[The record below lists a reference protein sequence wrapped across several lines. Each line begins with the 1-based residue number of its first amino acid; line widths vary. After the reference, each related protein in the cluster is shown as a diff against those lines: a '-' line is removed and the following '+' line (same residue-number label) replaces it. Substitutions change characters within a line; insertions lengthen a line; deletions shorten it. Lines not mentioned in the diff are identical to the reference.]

1 MAALGFWDA
10 FNQGLEVGNKIHA
23 ASAQRNMDQELAGV
37 DGGLQP
43 AEQANARAQVY
54 RKFGRDKEADQVAL
68 TATQLQGMQLQNK
81 KIQDD
86 MDAASAFKADQE
98 HLFDVQNKARE
109 TDAAARALLAKGDKI
124 GAAKLIADFRTNV
137 IGDARGMSISGDGS
151 VVGFENGEPVGVR
164 SVNDP
169 AVLNSMVNGIRGSV
183 EDYAGSVLQKHFKS
197 PAELAGY
204 MQQMWQRGMEGRRF
218 GLQERELGTRERA
231 LDHTIKNDT
240 RRLDLT
246 EQAHK
251 DDVLLKERELGDNRA
266 YRSGALSLQRAEL
279 NAKIPLISAQAGSLQ
294 ASAAGQR
301 LANIGLQGE
310 GGIGTRSGTG
320 QPRGGAVQVR
330 PQDMIKFNEDANN
343 AVMSHPNYK
352 QMTPSDIEYAK
363 QEYLARTYPQ
373 YFSPRQQADYS
384 SAAASAFG
392 N

>member
-23 ASAQRNMDQELAGV
+23 ASTQRNMDQELAGV
-37 DGGLQP
+37 MDPEQQAAVYSKYGQADKANQLKTLAQQNKLMGLQVDAATREADKAKRLGALDEEYQTLSSGLLKGTEAVKSAMAAGQMTP
-43 AEQANARAQVY
+43 EQGAAALQQFYNHHIPNGFDLHIENGQLVHDDPRNPGKRVAVPISGRTVLSAFDDLPVMLQGEFERRKNALIGDYGATRRAAQENA
-54 RKFGRDKEADQVAL
+54 KFGLELRGANRAD
-68 TATQLQGMQLQNK
+68 
-81 KIQDD
+81 
-86 MDAASAFKADQE
+86 
-98 HLFDVQNKARE
+98 
-109 TDAAARALLAKGDKI
+109 
-124 GAAKLIADFRTNV
+124 
-137 IGDARGMSISGDGS
+137 
-151 VVGFENGEPVGVR
+151 
-164 SVNDP
+164 
-169 AVLNSMVNGIRGSV
+169 
-183 EDYAGSVLQKHFKS
+183 
-197 PAELAGY
+197 
-204 MQQMWQRGMEGRRF
+204 
-218 GLQERELGTRERA
+218 RA
-231 LDHTIKNDT
+231 LDFQISDADRNYNQRGAFH
-240 RRLDLT
+240 
-246 EQAHK
+246 A
-251 DDVLLKERELGDNRA
+251 DDVRLKERELGDNRA
-266 YRSGALSLQRAEL
+266 YRSGALNLQRAEL

-310 GGIGTRSGTG
+310 GGIGTKAGTG
-320 QPRGGAVQVR
+320 QSRGGAVQVR